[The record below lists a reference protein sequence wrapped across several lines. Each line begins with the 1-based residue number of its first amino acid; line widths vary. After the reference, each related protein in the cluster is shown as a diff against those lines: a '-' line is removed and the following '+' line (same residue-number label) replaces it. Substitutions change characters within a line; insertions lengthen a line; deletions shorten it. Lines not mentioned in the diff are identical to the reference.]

1 MLDAY
6 ELHKEETGIM
16 EAKEMTLRMVI
27 QRLTILKETIEKRIL
42 GKGNHKQIKTPMQK
56 TKKVIFFS

>member
-16 EAKEMTLRMVI
+16 EAKEMTLPMFI
-27 QRLTILKETIEKRIL
+27 QRLTILKETIEEEYLEKETRS
-42 GKGNHKQIKTPMQK
+42 K
-56 TKKVIFFS
+56 